1 MERSNLP
8 LCTNLFLLSRFYAY
22 HWLSIF
28 FGAKKYQGWHWMA
41 SQLPRLECLRSSRG
55 TGTAMTSYEETW
67 LCQWHYLPNSH
78 FSRKNCDFQWIFGVP
93 QDFHPHVA
101 TKQDLAPHS
110 SELVPTTRHVIPWKT
125 ELVPWDSHQS
135 PIANS
140 YQVVYSSRMRTV
152 GAP

>member
-1 MERSNLP
+1 
-8 LCTNLFLLSRFYAY
+8 
-22 HWLSIF
+22 
-28 FGAKKYQGWHWMA
+28 
-41 SQLPRLECLRSSRG
+41 
-55 TGTAMTSYEETW
+55 MTSYEETW

-101 TKQDLAPHS
+101 TEQDLAPHS
-110 SELVPTTRHVIPWKT
+110 SELVPTTRHIIPWKT

-135 PIANS
+135 PIANF

-152 GAP
+152 GAQLGLYILISSIIIFINHNSSKWLSTMPCINQKRFGFIDHCDEYDRITLPSGYD